1 MNVHQITYI
10 HHTYKNIHVS
20 DLQKLD
26 GTKTYQFSICWD
38 VILYII
44 LCNKT
49 IRDKQCYLKQSSVHP
64 RKKSTTK

>member
-1 MNVHQITYI
+1 MYQI
-10 HHTYKNIHVS
+10 YKNEME
-20 DLQKLD
+20 QKRISSVYV
-26 GTKTYQFSICWD
+26 GMSFF
-38 VILYII
+38 ILAI